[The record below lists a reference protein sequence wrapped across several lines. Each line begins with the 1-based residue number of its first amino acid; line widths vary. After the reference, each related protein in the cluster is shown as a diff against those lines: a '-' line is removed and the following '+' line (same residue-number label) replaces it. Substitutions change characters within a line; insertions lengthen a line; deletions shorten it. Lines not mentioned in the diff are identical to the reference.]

1 MERRV
6 LSLEVAPNA
15 SVRVGTLGTVDPRQ
29 LALWRAAPGIIGG
42 KEASLPQP
50 VWHPASAGGRVT
62 GSDPSLQEPRGGCVS
77 VFPSVIWVHAA
88 HLGMRRCCR
97 ANLGAQHE
105 KYSLC
110 YSFYNRQLPKQLRRV
125 PQGRLPPGPLGLCSG
140 EARLV
145 NPLCSLDSR
154 EMGQPGER
162 GPSLQTGLLPTS
174 AHPDG
179 LSP

>member
-1 MERRV
+1 MDVGRFSPLVISRHSFLLMTSTKPPFSVTSTYNMNRSSTCFAMMGMRFTGVPVERRV
-6 LSLEVAPNA
+6 LSLGVAPNA
-15 SVRVGTLGTVDPRQ
+15 SVRVGTLGTADPRH
-29 LALWRAAPGIIGG
+29 LALWRAAPGIIGR

-50 VWHPASAGGRVT
+50 VWHPASPGGRVT

-110 YSFYNRQLPKQLRRV
+110 YSFYNRQLPKQLRCV
-125 PQGRLPPGPLGLCSG
+125 P
-140 EARLV
+140 
-145 NPLCSLDSR
+145 
-154 EMGQPGER
+154 
-162 GPSLQTGLLPTS
+162 
-174 AHPDG
+174 
-179 LSP
+179 